1 MQHRGASDRA
11 PVVMNQFRLFAHG
24 VAFDPDAYLAEAPLK
39 FDGAWHKGE
48 GGHDHPKS
56 SGVFKMLGNGRTLP
70 IFEQERIAVEFL
82 SANRE
87 ALKALATYPGVT
99 TFILG
104 LEYHITVDEGMIGFC
119 VCPLAQLMAH
129 ALEIGI
135 EPIYYVTLDRRHED
149 SEQDPAPAAAPLP

>member
-1 MQHRGASDRA
+1 MVPASSHQIHARVSRTETPKRGAPAAST
-11 PVVMNQFRLFAHG
+11 
-24 VAFDPDAYLAEAPLK
+24 
-39 FDGAWHKGE
+39 
-48 GGHDHPKS
+48 KS